1 MKYNHLKIEP
11 KWQKVWAKNKYKNW
25 QSQDFSKKP
34 KKYVLDMFPYPS
46 GDGLHVGHLEGY
58 VATDIYSRY
67 LRMTNH
73 NVVHPMGWD
82 AFGLPAENYA
92 IKTNTHPEQVVE
104 KNVKNFKR
112 QIQSFGLSYD
122 WSKEINTT
130 DPEYYKW
137 TQWIFLQLFKA
148 GLAYEDYKPINFCPS
163 CKTGLANEE
172 VIDNK
177 CARCNSVVEKKKL
190 RQWMLK
196 ITDYADK
203 LLEGLD
209 KLDWPQSVKDLQR
222 NWIGRSEGA
231 HIKFKVQSDVGRIGE
246 IEVFT
251 TRPDTLFGATYL
263 VLSPEHPLISQ
274 WKVHVTNH
282 SEVERYADAAFQK
295 TEEERTDPQKSKT
308 GVELHGIEA
317 INPANNRPIPIWI
330 SDYVLMGYGTGA
342 IMAVPAHDTRDFEF
356 AKKFNLEIIQVIKP
370 EKEIVGMDEIYTGNG
385 TLINSGNFSGLNN
398 EIAKEKICLYTS
410 SKKTVAYHL
419 RDWVFSRQRY
429 WGEPIPIIKCEK
441 CGNVP
446 LKEKDLPLKLPKVKS
461 YQPSGTGES
470 PLASIEKWV
479 NTKCPKC
486 GGPAKRETNT
496 MPQWA
501 GSCWYYLRYIDPKN
515 KKAFID
521 AKKEKY
527 WMPVDLYVG
536 GAEHAVLHLLYARFW
551 HKFLYDQKLLTSNE
565 PFKKLINQGIIL
577 GDNREKMSKSKGN
590 VVNPDEII
598 KEYGA
603 DTLRM
608 YEMFMGPLETMKP
621 WDAAGISGVNRF
633 LNRIWN
639 LISEQIKAT
648 NWKKIKDNA
657 KQRKALHQAIKR
669 ATKDIEN
676 LSFNTA
682 ISGMMEC
689 LNVFTEKEESDS
701 LAMPQVKKE
710 YLEDFLKI
718 LAPFAPHITEELW
731 QMLGHKKSI
740 HLEKWPKYN
749 EKFLIE
755 KDFELIVQINGKV
768 RDRIKSP
775 IDISQDNAEKL
786 VMKQEKIKQFLNG
799 QTPKKIIFIKNRLI
813 NIVI

>member
-1 MKYNHLKIEP
+1 MKYNHHKIEI
-11 KWQKVWAKNKYKNW
+11 KWQKNWAKNKFKDW
-25 QSQDFSKKP
+25 QAQDFSKKP

-58 VATDIYSRY
+58 TATDIYSRF
-67 LRMTNH
+67 LRMSGY
-73 NVVHPMGWD
+73 NVLHPMGWD

-92 IKTNTHPEQVVE
+92 IKTNSHPQQVVE
-104 KNVKNFKR
+104 KNVKNFKK

-122 WSKEINTT
+122 WSGEINTT
-130 DPEYYKW
+130 DSEYYNW

-148 GLAYEDYKPINFCPS
+148 GLAYEDYAPINFCPS

-177 CARCNSVVEKKKL
+177 CARCDSTVEKKKL
-190 RQWMLK
+190 KQWKLK
-196 ITDYADK
+196 ITAYAEK
-203 LLEGLD
+203 LLDGLD
-209 KLDWPQSVKDLQR
+209 KLDWPSSIKELQK
-222 NWIGRSEGA
+222 NWIGKSEGA
-231 HIKFKVQSDVGRIGE
+231 LIKFRIQNDGIKIGE

-274 WKVHVTNH
+274 WKNYINNYN
-282 SEVERYADAAFQK
+282 EAERYANNAFQK
-295 TEEERTDPQKSKT
+295 SEEERTDPQKTKT
-308 GVELHGIEA
+308 GIELRGITA
-317 INPANNRPIPIWI
+317 INPANNRSIPVWVA
-330 SDYVLMGYGTGA
+330 DYVLMGYGTGA

-356 AKKFNLEIIQVIKP
+356 AKKFNLDIVQVIKP
-370 EKEIVGMDEIYTGNG
+370 ENEFVDDDEVYIGNG
-385 TLINSGNFSGLNN
+385 TLINSGNFSGINN
-398 EIAKEKICLYTS
+398 EVAKDKICLYTS

-446 LKEKDLPLKLPKVKS
+446 LAEKDLPLKLPPVKS

-470 PLASIEKWV
+470 PLANIEKWV
-479 NTKCPKC
+479 NVKCPKC
-486 GGPAKRETNT
+486 DGPAKRETNT

-501 GSCWYYLRYIDPKN
+501 GSCWYYLRYIDSKN
-515 KKAFID
+515 KKSFID
-521 AKKEKY
+521 LKKEKY

-551 HKFLYDQKLLTSNE
+551 HKFLYDQKFISTNE
-565 PFKKLINQGIIL
+565 PFKKLVNQGIIL
-577 GDNREKMSKSKGN
+577 GANREKMSKSRGN
-590 VVNPDEII
+590 VVSPDEII
-598 KEYGA
+598 KEFGA

-608 YEMFMGPLETMKP
+608 YEMFMGPLEAMKP
-621 WDAAGISGVNRF
+621 WDTAGINGVYRF
-633 LNRIWN
+633 LNRVWN
-639 LISEQIKAT
+639 LGIEQINNKWNVKDT
-648 NWKKIKDNA
+648 TETKKS
-657 KQRKALHQAIKR
+657 LHQAIKR
-669 ATKDIEN
+669 CTKDIES

-689 LNVFTEKEESDS
+689 LNAFQENKG
-701 LAMPQVKKE
+701 VKKE
-710 YLEDFLKI
+710 TFENFLKI

-731 QMLGHKKSI
+731 QILKHKKSI

-749 EKFLIE
+749 EKLLIE
-755 KDFELIVQINGKV
+755 KNFELIIQINGKV
-768 RDRIKSP
+768 RDKIKAP
-775 IDISQDNAEKL
+775 IDINQESAEKL
-786 VMKQEKIKQFLNG
+786 VMKQEKIKQLLNN
-799 QTPKKIIFIKNRLI
+799 QTPKKIIFVKNRLI

>member
-1 MKYNHLKIEP
+1 MPMKYNHLKVEP
-11 KWQKVWAKNKYKNW
+11 KWQKVWAKNKFKNW
-25 QSQDFSKKP
+25 QAQDFSKKP

-46 GDGLHVGHLEGY
+46 GSGLHVGHPEGY
-58 VATDIYSRY
+58 IATDIYSRFS
-67 LRMTNH
+67 RMNGC
-73 NVVHPMGWD
+73 NVLHPMGWD

-112 QIQSFGLSYD
+112 QLQSFGFSYD
-122 WSKEINTT
+122 WTKEINTT
-130 DPEYYKW
+130 NPEYYKW

-190 RQWMLK
+190 KQWMLK
-196 ITDYADK
+196 ITAYADK
-203 LLEGLD
+203 LLDGLD
-209 KLDWPQSVKDLQR
+209 DLDWPQSIKDLQK
-222 NWIGRSEGA
+222 NWIGKSEGA
-231 HIKFKVQSDVGRIGE
+231 LVKFKIQSDVSRIGD

-263 VLSPEHPLISQ
+263 VFSPEHPLINQ
-274 WKVHVTNH
+274 WKTHINNY
-282 SEVERYADAAFQK
+282 SEVERYADNTFQK
-295 TEEERTDPQKSKT
+295 SDEERTDPQKSKT
-308 GVELHGIEA
+308 GVELRGIKA

-356 AKKFNLEIIQVIKP
+356 AKKFNLEVIQVIKP
-370 EKEIVGMDEIYTGNG
+370 EREFVDDDEVYIENG
-385 TLINSGNFSGLNN
+385 ILINSGTFSGLNN
-398 EIAKEKICLYTS
+398 EVAKEKICLYTS
-410 SKKTVAYHL
+410 SKKTIAYHL

-446 LKEKDLPLKLPKVKS
+446 LSEKDLPLKLPRVKS

-470 PLASIEKWV
+470 PLANIEKWV
-479 NTKCPKC
+479 NVRCPKC
-486 GGPAKRETNT
+486 MGPAKRETNT

-501 GSCWYYLRYIDPKN
+501 GSCWYYLRYLDPKN
-515 KKAFID
+515 KKAFVG

-551 HKFLYDQKLLTSNE
+551 HKFLYDQKFLSSKE

-577 GDNREKMSKSKGN
+577 GANREKMSKSRGN
-590 VVNPDEII
+590 VVSPDEII

-608 YEMFMGPLETMKP
+608 YEMFMGPLEAMKP
-621 WDAAGISGVNRF
+621 WDTAGISGVHRF
-633 LNRIWN
+633 LNRVWN
-639 LISEQIKAT
+639 LISEQVKLN
-648 NWKKIKDNA
+648 NWKKIKNSPEIN
-657 KQRKALHQAIKR
+657 KALHQAIKR
-669 ATKDIEN
+669 STKDIES

-689 LNVFTEKEESDS
+689 LNTFAENNGTR
-701 LAMPQVKKE
+701 KE
-710 YLEDFLKI
+710 YWEDFLKI

-755 KDFELIVQINGKV
+755 KDFELIIQINGKM
-768 RDRIKSP
+768 RDKIKMP
-775 IDISQDNAEKL
+775 IDISQENAEKL
-786 VMKQEKIKQFLNG
+786 VMKQERIKQLLNG
-799 QTPKKIIFIKNRLI
+799 QTPKKVIFVKNRLM

>member
-11 KWQKVWAKNKYKNW
+11 KWQKIWAKNKYKNW

-34 KKYVLDMFPYPS
+34 KKYILDMFPYPS

-73 NVVHPMGWD
+73 NVIHPMGWD

-122 WSKEINTT
+122 WTREINTT

-177 CARCNSVVEKKKL
+177 CARCNSIVEKRKL

-203 LLEGLD
+203 LLDGLD
-209 KLDWPQSVKDLQR
+209 KLDWPQSVKELQR
-222 NWIGRSEGA
+222 NWIGKSEGA
-231 HIKFKVQSDVGRIGE
+231 HVKFKVQSNTGRIGE
-246 IEVFT
+246 LEVFT

-263 VLSPEHPLISQ
+263 VMSPEHPLISQ
-274 WKVHVTNH
+274 WKVHITNH
-282 SEVERYADAAFQK
+282 SEVERYADTAFQK

-356 AKKFNLEIIQVIKP
+356 AKKFNLDIIQVIKP
-370 EKEIVGMDEIYTGNG
+370 EKEVVGIDEVYTGNG

-398 EIAKEKICLYTS
+398 ETAKEKICLYTS

-470 PLASIEKWV
+470 PLANIEKWV

-551 HKFLYDQKLLTSNE
+551 HKFLYDQKILTSNE

-577 GDNREKMSKSKGN
+577 GDDREKMSKSKGN
-590 VVNPDEII
+590 VISPDGIV

-608 YEMFMGPLETMKP
+608 YEMFMGPLEAMKP
-621 WDAAGISGVNRF
+621 WDTSGISGVNRF

-639 LISEQIKAT
+639 LISEQTKAG

-657 KQRKALHQAIKR
+657 KQKKALHQAIKR

-689 LNVFTEKEESDS
+689 LNAFTEKDESNS
-701 LAMPQVKKE
+701 SIASQVKKE

-749 EKFLIE
+749 EKFLVE
-755 KDFELIVQINGKV
+755 KDFELIVQINGRV
-768 RDRIKSP
+768 RDRIKAP
-775 IDISQDNAEKL
+775 MDISQDNAEKL
-786 VMKQEKIKQFLNG
+786 VTKQEKIKQLLNG
-799 QTPKKIIFIKNRLI
+799 QTPKKIIFVKNRLI

>member
-1 MKYNHLKIEP
+1 MDYNPQKIEK
-11 KWQKVWAKNKYKNW
+11 KWQEYWEKKKLNLAE
-25 QSQDFSKKP
+25 DFSKKP
-34 KKYVLDMFPYPS
+34 KKYILDMFPYPS

-67 LRMTNH
+67 LRMNGY
-73 NVVHPMGWD
+73 NVIHPMGWD

-112 QIQSFGLSYD
+112 QIQNFGLSYD
-122 WSKEINTT
+122 WTKEINTT

-177 CARCNSVVEKKKL
+177 CARCNSIVEKKKL
-190 RQWMLK
+190 KQWMLK
-196 ITDYADK
+196 ITAYADK
-203 LLEGLD
+203 LLDGLD
-209 KLDWPQSVKDLQR
+209 DLDWPQSIKDLQK
-222 NWIGRSEGA
+222 NWIGKSEGA
-231 HIKFKVQSDVGRIGE
+231 LVKFKIHSEVGRIGE
-246 IEVFT
+246 VEVFT

-263 VLSPEHPLISQ
+263 VLSPEHPFINQ
-274 WKVHVTNH
+274 WKAHINNY
-282 SEVERYADAAFQK
+282 SEIERYADNAFQK
-295 TEEERTDPQKSKT
+295 SEEERTDPQKSKT
-308 GVELHGIEA
+308 GVELRGLKA
-317 INPANNRPIPIWI
+317 INPANNRPISIWI

-356 AKKFNLEIIQVIKP
+356 AKKFNLDVIQVIKP
-370 EKEIVGMDEIYTGNG
+370 EREFVDDDEVYIGNG
-385 TLINSGNFSGLNN
+385 ILINSGNFSGLNN
-398 EIAKEKICLYTS
+398 EIAKEKICLYTA
-410 SKKTVAYHL
+410 SKKTIAYHL

-441 CGNVP
+441 CGNVA
-446 LKEKDLPLKLPKVKS
+446 LKEKDLPLVLPKVKS

-470 PLASIEKWV
+470 PLATIEKWV

-486 GGPAKRETNT
+486 GGSAKRETNT

-501 GSCWYYLRYIDPKN
+501 GSCWYYLRYLDPKN
-515 KKAFID
+515 KKAFVD

-551 HKFLYDQKLLTSNE
+551 HKFLFDQKLLTSKE
-565 PFKKLINQGIIL
+565 PFKKLVNQGIIL
-577 GDNREKMSKSKGN
+577 GANREKMSKSKSN
-590 VVNPDEII
+590 VVSPDEII

-608 YEMFMGPLETMKP
+608 YEMFMGPLEAMKP
-621 WDAAGISGVNRF
+621 WDTAGISGVFRF

-639 LISEQIKAT
+639 LGIEQINNKWSAKDT
-648 NWKKIKDNA
+648 TETKKS
-657 KQRKALHQAIKR
+657 LHQAIKR
-669 ATKDIEN
+669 VTKDIEG

-689 LNVFTEKEESDS
+689 LNTFQENKGI
-701 LAMPQVKKE
+701 KKDTF
-710 YLEDFLKI
+710 EDFLKI

-731 QMLGHKKSI
+731 QMLKHKKSI

-749 EKFLIE
+749 EKFLVE
-755 KDFELIVQINGKV
+755 KNFDLIVQINGKV
-768 RDRIKSP
+768 KDKIKAP
-775 IDISQDNAEKL
+775 IDITQENAEKL
-786 VMKQEKIKQFLNG
+786 VMKQEKIKQILNG
-799 QTPKKIIFIKNRLI
+799 QIPKKVIFVKNRLI